1 MRMRMILL
9 LTIMMMMTLMMMK
22 LMMMMVINLGSL
34 VRRKQTESRYGSQ
47 R

>member
-1 MRMRMILL
+1 ML
-9 LTIMMMMTLMMMK
+9 MMLMMK
-22 LMMMMVINLGSL
+22 LMMIMLLINLGSL

>member
-1 MRMRMILL
+1 MILL
-9 LTIMMMMTLMMMK
+9 LTIMMMMMLMMML
-22 LMMMMVINLGSL
+22 LMMINLGSL

>member
-1 MRMRMILL
+1 M
-9 LTIMMMMTLMMMK
+9 LMM
-22 LMMMMVINLGSL
+22 LMMMMLLINLGSL

>member
-9 LTIMMMMTLMMMK
+9 LTIMMMMTL
-22 LMMMMVINLGSL
+22 LMMINLGSL

>member
-1 MRMRMILL
+1 M
-9 LTIMMMMTLMMMK
+9 LTIMMMMTLMMRK
-22 LMMMMVINLGSL
+22 LMMMMLLMMINLGSL